1 MPIREFKV
9 EKSQFPE
16 GDKKWLVVMYSK
28 SEHGYNIQIVFK
40 GTKAECEEERKRRM
54 EEYKNGRSN
63 NQTRIRKTRI

>member
-28 SEHGYNIQIVFK
+28 SKHGINFQRVFK
-40 GTKAECEEERKRRM
+40 GTKAECEKNKKEM
-54 EEYKNGRSN
+54 EKEYARSN
-63 NQTRIRKTRI
+63 S